1 MEPIRTGVIITMKK
15 FQIQLDTVEVA
26 LAFARVLS
34 GLISAGY
41 NQGRGNQVAPKKA
54 M

>member
-1 MEPIRTGVIITMKK
+1 MLSMSTGVIITMKK
-15 FQIQLDTVEVA
+15 FQHQLDTVDKA
-26 LAFARVLS
+26 LALARVLR

-41 NQGRGNQVAPKKA
+41 NQGRGSHVAPKKA